1 MSSAGRPKFSG
12 NLRDAG
18 TLRSQLLDHS
28 KSYILMEVVAQ
39 KFHMV
44 QWTHKILLRGVIQ
57 ALLTP
62 YSMKDS
68 GLTIFANGER
78 SLVWMAL

>member
-1 MSSAGRPKFSG
+1 
-12 NLRDAG
+12 
-18 TLRSQLLDHS
+18 
-28 KSYILMEVVAQ
+28 MEVVAQ
-39 KFHMV
+39 KLYTV
-44 QWTHKILLRGVIQ
+44 QWTHKILLHGVIQ

-68 GLTIFANGER
+68 GLKIFANGER